1 MKNLSI
7 FIKLVEKEREKRVVK
22 KGRRRKRNSERNFDN
37 FFENNMILRELKYDF
52 KNKKFSIVE

>member
-22 KGRRRKRNSERNFDN
+22 KGKRRKRNSERNFDN
-37 FFENNMILRELKYDF
+37 FSENNMILRELKHDF
-52 KNKKFSIVE
+52 KNKNLL